1 MTIRFAAANPEYN
14 PVISRLMSAP
24 VRLRAANDNVLGIC
38 SDKLLKAAL
47 HHFAEH
53 GLGAANHARL
63 VAERAFRTG
72 RDDDGRWWL
81 SICRA
86 LDRRMADA
94 AAKQL
99 GIAPAEPRET
109 ARKRPVLRDH

>member
-53 GLGAANHARL
+53 GLGAANHARII
-63 VAERAFRTG
+63 AEQAFRAG
-72 RDDDGRWWL
+72 RAEDGRWWL

-86 LDRRMADA
+86 LDRRMADSLA
-94 AAKQL
+94 GRVGTASTDT
-99 GIAPAEPRET
+99 GAPWGQAHGP
-109 ARKRPVLRDH
+109 A